1 MMLTPTAA
9 EYKGK
14 KVTLNKPFRT
24 SGGPK
29 KFAVYVQNPG
39 GRVVI
44 VRFGD
49 PNMEIKRDDPKR
61 RKAFR
66 DRHNCAEK
74 KDRTTPGYWSCRQ
87 WRKSA
92 PVQGSEDEDHKDYP
106 LWFDEWSANEE
117 QVIFPEFEQVAA
129 EPCCDDCGE
138 HSAAEDNPCE
148 TGYKQLGMKEKDGRK
163 VPNCV
168 PIAQAP
174 EEEDEDE
181 DDEDEEYVKSQNY
194 KKDKKK
200 ASCDTECG
208 VGEEL
213 IAGECVR
220 VAVTTEIEMKSAETI
235 IEASTGKTVVKI
247 SGVAFHEGMN
257 KNNWTITRKGADLVV
272 SQMVG
277 ADVTLNHPK
286 AEHGRFK
293 RNMAGIDEGVV
304 GRVTSAEVIG
314 TDDSWEV
321 SFEATVE
328 RSELFEVL
336 ESGLWFR
343 SEYGVSIGGT
353 GVPDKILEAED
364 GKSNMIF
371 ETDFTFD
378 HLAIVHKPA
387 YPRARIET
395 AVKLEE
401 AVSQEMLKYDS
412 APDLGLAKA
421 GTNMSD
427 ETIIEE
433 KEIIEASAEAETSPS
448 EMELALIL
456 ANSKVAEFE
465 AAEEARIESARLS
478 VVKEAS
484 EMGLKGHDDLPEE
497 TIRSL
502 MASWEASRPAPSKE
516 MKPVTPASPSEVVAS
531 HSNKSEAVVANYLNG
546 ELLKTPE
553 AAYVASF
560 NALVAAYNRGA
571 GSDDLAPT
579 FEDAKAKGM
588 I

>member
-1 MMLTPTAA
+1 MIDNEETPCCNCCAKA
-9 EYKGK
+9 EE
-14 KVTLNKPFRT
+14 
-24 SGGPK
+24 
-29 KFAVYVQNPG
+29 
-39 GRVVI
+39 
-44 VRFGD
+44 
-49 PNMEIKRDDPKR
+49 EIMPEASDICNSCSSQEK
-61 RKAFR
+61 
-66 DRHNCAEK
+66 CAEENV
-74 KDRTTPGYWSCRQ
+74 CL
-87 WRKSA
+87 
-92 PVQGSEDEDHKDYP
+92 E
-106 LWFDEWSANEE
+106 
-117 QVIFPEFEQVAA
+117 
-129 EPCCDDCGE
+129 
-138 HSAAEDNPCE
+138 
-148 TGYKQLGMKEKDGRK
+148 
-163 VPNCV
+163 
-168 PIAQAP
+168 
-174 EEEDEDE
+174 
-181 DDEDEEYVKSQNY
+181 SQNY
-194 KKDKKK
+194 EEEEKK
-200 ASCDTECG
+200 ASCDKECG

-235 IEASTGKTVVKI
+235 IEATTGKTVVKI

-277 ADVTLNHPK
+277 ADVTLNHPQ

-304 GRVTSAEVIG
+304 GRITAAEVIG

-448 EMELALIL
+448 EIELALIL

-465 AAEEARIESARLS
+465 AAEEARIESARLV

-484 EMGLKGHDDLPEE
+484 EMGLKGHDELPEE

-531 HSNKSEAVVANYLNG
+531 HSIKSESVIANYLNG

-553 AAYVASF
+553 AEYVASF